1 MHFPALPTPHCRTDG
16 GCCHRHTSQPLLRPI
31 IVQMGDAAIDTLPSP
46 SCVPL
51 SYKWG
56 NPLSTFGGRI
66 IVQMEDASATIGE
79 HTTTDVVIVCYNY
92 HSAGLRI
99 GAAPLFLIILLSLCT
114 RLCTLRW
121 LGDYYSLYTSNY

>member
-1 MHFPALPTPHCRTDG
+1 MQFPAPPA
-16 GCCHRHTSQPLLRPI
+16 PI
-31 IVQMGDAAIDTLPSP
+31 IVQMGDAAIDALSSP
-46 SCVPL
+46 SYAPL

-56 NPLSTFGGRI
+56 MI
-66 IVQMEDASATIGE
+66 VVQMGDASATLGE

-92 HSAGLRI
+92 HSAGLRV
-99 GAAPLFLIILLSLCT
+99 GAAPHFLIILLSLCT